1 MLLNSYSWHMSGGD
15 NNSIKLLLVLR
26 NNIDDD
32 DIFVSMSRLD
42 LTDFTDSLHEHP
54 VALYF

>member
-1 MLLNSYSWHMSGGD
+1 MLLNNYSWHMSGGD
-15 NNSIKLLLVLR
+15 SNGIKLLLVLR
-26 NNIDDD
+26 NNSD